1 MAPERRLRRDYVCI
15 NSVFGSPED
24 GATCIIGS
32 VQWRHRV
39 MMWVTTLVDQDSIH
53 FTCSTWQLWVTHLTV
68 VSKCQNKGQTGR
80 SITSL
85 HTPPTSIMPV
95 RKADNYVCHSN
106 YSKFDLRM
114 PLVFT
119 GSGGIRQVGRHAT
132 FVNDLAVSPT
142 IYLIMRCH
150 QAKHTFLAI
159 NVVPNDGS
167 KVCLGVHSCHVMG
180 SSGY

>member
-1 MAPERRLRRDYVCI
+1 MQSSLFYWSISGETPEVKQGRPAAMKI
-15 NSVFGSPED
+15 FAG
-24 GATCIIGS
+24 
-32 VQWRHRV
+32 H
-39 MMWVTTLVDQDSIH
+39 
-53 FTCSTWQLWVTHLTV
+53 THLTV

-142 IYLIMRCH
+142 IYLFMRCH

-159 NVVPNDGS
+159 NVVPNDGC